1 MVEESPGVERG
12 ETFLLAG
19 DIEPASG
26 MVMTCLLLEFAL
38 RGDFAFAI
46 ASITPWIRKAPV
58 NQVRKGSD

>member
-1 MVEESPGVERG
+1 VLPDLIVEESPGVERG

-46 ASITPWIRKAPV
+46 ASITP
-58 NQVRKGSD
+58 